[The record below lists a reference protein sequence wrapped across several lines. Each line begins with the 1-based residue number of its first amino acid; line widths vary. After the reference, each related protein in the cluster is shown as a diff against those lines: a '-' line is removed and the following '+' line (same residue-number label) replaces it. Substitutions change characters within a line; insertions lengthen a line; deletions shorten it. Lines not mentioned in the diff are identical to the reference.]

1 MERRSVVIGGGGLT
15 ATTAVGTLRERGFDG
30 RIALVAVER
39 HEPYIRPP
47 LSKGYLAGCDGLDE
61 VFVHPSSWYTDN
73 AVELLLGTRVD
84 EVDPGA
90 RSVRLGGGTLRYDG
104 LLLAT
109 GATSR
114 RLRVPGAER
123 EDVDVLRT
131 IDDSDHL
138 GAVPADLVV
147 VGVGAVPAVA
157 LAAGIGL
164 PTANGIEV
172 GGSMATSAPGVCA
185 ADDVADA
192 YLPAIERRLRSEHWA
207 NAITGGRIAAR
218 GMLGERIS
226 YNEISYFYNDQYDRG
241 MEYSGYAPLTQGA
254 EVVYRG
260 DPDAQEFL
268 AFWTRGGWVVAGISL
283 NVWDVNDQVQRIIRT
298 GKRVD
303 SASLADVDIPL
314 STL

>member
-15 ATTAVGTLRERGFDG
+15 AATAVGTLRERGFNG

-47 LSKGYLAGCDGLDE
+47 LSKGYLAGRDGLDE

-73 AVELLLGTRVD
+73 
-84 EVDPGA
+84 
-90 RSVRLGGGTLRYDG
+90 
-104 LLLAT
+104 
-109 GATSR
+109 
-114 RLRVPGAER
+114 
-123 EDVDVLRT
+123 
-131 IDDSDHL
+131 
-138 GAVPADLVV
+138 
-147 VGVGAVPAVA
+147 VGAVPAVA
-157 LAAGIGL
+157 RAAGIGL

-172 GGSMATSAPGVCA
+172 GGAMATSVPGVFA

-207 NAITGGRIAAR
+207 NAIAGGRVAAR
-218 GMLGERIS
+218 GMLGERVS
-226 YNEISYFYNDQYDRG
+226 YNEILYFYIDQYDRG

-260 DPDAQEFL
+260 DPDTQECL
-268 AFWTRGGWVVAGISL
+268 AFWPRGGWVVAGISL

-303 SASLADVDIPL
+303 SASLADVAIPL
-314 STL
+314 SAM